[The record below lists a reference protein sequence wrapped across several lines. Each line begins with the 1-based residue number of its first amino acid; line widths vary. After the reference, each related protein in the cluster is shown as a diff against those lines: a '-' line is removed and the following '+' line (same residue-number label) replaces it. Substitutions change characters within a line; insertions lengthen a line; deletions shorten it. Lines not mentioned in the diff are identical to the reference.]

1 MPSMW
6 DPEVVVGEELARAL
20 VGDRVP
26 NLRDAPMRLLGEG
39 WDSTVWLAGDDW
51 LFRFPRREVVVP
63 GLLREIEVL
72 PRLAQSLPLPVP
84 VVEVRGEPDRRFRWP
99 WAGFRCLPGRELAE
113 AGVDDDVRTRHGR
126 ELGRFLRAL
135 HDVDPAAATA
145 GGELLPVDPVRRA
158 DMPFRVARTRE
169 QLERLRRLD
178 VWRPPAGLAAVLDE
192 ACGLPEPDEL
202 VVCHG
207 DLHLRHLLVSDVG
220 GLAGVIDWIDVCRAD
235 PAIDLM
241 LYWGYL
247 TPAGREAFHGEYGP
261 VADERLQR
269 ARVLAVAI
277 WGALAEYARDVGAD
291 SLGREAG
298 AGLYRAV
305 ADVN

>member
-6 DPEVVVGEELARAL
+6 DPELVVGEELARAL
-20 VGDRVP
+20 IGDRLP
-26 NLRDAPMRLLGEG
+26 HLRGAPMRLLGEG

-51 LFRFPRREVVVP
+51 LFRFPRREAVVP

-72 PRLAQSLPLPVP
+72 PRLAPSLPLRVP
-84 VVEVRGEPDRRFRWP
+84 VVDVRGEPDRRFRWP

-113 AGVDDDVRTRHGR
+113 ARADDDARTRHGR

-135 HDVDPAAATA
+135 HDVDPAVATA

-158 DMPFRVARTRE
+158 DMPFRVERTRE
-169 QLERLRRLD
+169 QLERLRTLD
-178 VWRPPAGLAAVLDE
+178 VWRAPPGLAAILEE
-192 ACGLPEPDEL
+192 ARRLPEPDEL

-207 DLHLRHLLVSDVG
+207 DLHLRHLLVSECG

-235 PAIDLM
+235 AAIDLM

-247 TPAGREAFHGEYGP
+247 TPAGRDAFHEQYGP
-261 VADERLQR
+261 VADARLSR
-269 ARVLAVAI
+269 ARVLTVSI
-277 WGALAEYARDVGAD
+277 WGALAEYARAIGAD
-291 SLGREAG
+291 SLGREAV
-298 AGLYRAV
+298 AGLDRAV